1 MSMLAVDGHMQT
13 LVWMLV
19 KVSAL
24 QAAGAVVYAVLGR
37 HRSAA
42 TRHLIWTITVVGL
55 LLLPMLAAWLPRW
68 QVPLRLIGTTHPS
81 THCAELPPPYI
92 LIQKRHHRFKRFYP
106 TALIR
111 GRRAQ
116 HLRLHSDSKLL
127 RSNIFECGEKKLHQW
142 IRGIRNFLK

>member
-42 TRHLIWTITVVGL
+42 TRHLIWTITVVGFRAGTGV
-55 LLLPMLAAWLPRW
+55 PAARNLA
-68 QVPLRLIGTTHPS
+68 T
-81 THCAELPPPYI
+81 E
-92 LIQKRHHRFKRFYP
+92 
-106 TALIR
+106 
-111 GRRAQ
+111 
-116 HLRLHSDSKLL
+116 
-127 RSNIFECGEKKLHQW
+127 
-142 IRGIRNFLK
+142 